1 MKFITANEISP
12 VSGSRRSKRVKAII
26 SSVRKNVLS
35 TLNWKKKNTKC
46 YRFYNI
52 ILLHSDHSTKSTMVL
67 QNKTSPG

>member
-1 MKFITANEISP
+1 MKFIAANEISP

-35 TLNWKKKNTKC
+35 TLDWKKNTKC

-52 ILLHSDHSTKSTMVL
+52 IFLHSGHSTKSTMVL

>member
-35 TLNWKKKNTKC
+35 TLNWKKKIQNAT
-46 YRFYNI
+46 
-52 ILLHSDHSTKSTMVL
+52 DSTT
-67 QNKTSPG
+67 